1 MHHAMLEVLG
11 EDHILLY
18 AACKHSL
25 GVDYLWVRVVV
36 SCGLHLRGF
45 LGERHCWRPID
56 VSANNESM
64 LRWELPL
71 WFVIISWKSTL
82 DHWVKPFD
90 TRCALCLCIVPSR
103 RCLMRKSHLHPT
115 MFWLLGG
122 GTNNHMP
129 LRRSAV
135 HQTHLLWL
143 AASDYWYHIED
154 MGIWILLI
162 YEPRYRLF
170 LYRLNCYN
178 WVLLISCNLYQD
190 KCWK

>member
-1 MHHAMLEVLG
+1 MWTSSKRFPWRKT
-11 EDHILLY
+11 LLTSNWCICQQRVN
-18 AACKHSL
+18 AK
-25 GVDYLWVRVVV
+25 VRITFMV
-36 SCGLHLRGF
+36 CDRTT
-45 LGERHCWRPID
+45 
-56 VSANNESM
+56 SAN
-64 LRWELPL
+64 
-71 WFVIISWKSTL
+71 ISWKSTL

>member
-71 WFVIISWKSTL
+71 WFVIEPP
-82 DHWVKPFD
+82 V
-90 TRCALCLCIVPSR
+90 
-103 RCLMRKSHLHPT
+103 
-115 MFWLLGG
+115 
-122 GTNNHMP
+122 
-129 LRRSAV
+129 
-135 HQTHLLWL
+135 QT
-143 AASDYWYHIED
+143 SPENP
-154 MGIWILLI
+154 LLI
-162 YEPRYRLF
+162 IE
-170 LYRLNCYN
+170 
-178 WVLLISCNLYQD
+178 WSLLIQGVPCVCVLYHQGD
-190 KCWK
+190 VWCGRAICIPLCFDFWVVVPTTICHCEEVQCIKLICYGLLPVITDTI